1 MVAPALPEGWEFEGA
16 RVDGASITAR
26 YVHRA
31 DRAVAAMT
39 LAHPAS
45 ATSKMATVQF
55 MVSWRVSPSARDAG
69 ALVRAVVASVR
80 ATEADF
86 VWSRR
91 DPVADPADPPQPAR
105 RTSEDTKTVSVGPD
119 AGEGDAGGPEPSES
133 ELAAE
138 AALAVLEAVPA
149 DALVAGAQLA
159 EGHHLAAVSA
169 DELGTVEVEFARA
182 DGVRLSVRLN
192 PKRRRVVAR
201 SAREGADGPDQ
212 NWEELAT
219 SARWF
224 VTVGRLFPHLH
235 GGAEGEGGGGGA
247 EAQRDAIVL
256 DPVGVAEFLAPEVT
270 IDGATIAGHRLVAV
284 RSFLPSRSAA
294 SPFGRVLLEFAP
306 EDSRETVEVV
316 LAPTDAGESNFGSH
330 AGLGVGLLN
339 LGLADRAGAKTRAAL
354 LCSQFLALLARK
366 LDPRGRI
373 VVPARTGD
381 VRLLGDGR
389 RGGDGPGEGA
399 PPNLEVLNLNLD
411 AECGQQ
417 CTFCPIKSFVPAHD
431 GGAAE
436 LQSVEL
442 QLREARARGQVRAR
456 LNGIDPLMFSR
467 VLDLAAAVRA
477 AGFERLEVM
486 GPGRRFADD
495 DFRREFLRRGPDHTE
510 VIVPLYG
517 VTAEVHDRVTG
528 APGSHAE
535 VLRAIDGLLA
545 DLGPRRLGL
554 ATVITRQN
562 VDEIAALARF
572 ARERALPLWPQLPYP
587 LRQTRYG
594 AYTDSALPE
603 TEIVERVLRSLDG
616 AAPEDRATC
625 LRALATAV
633 RHPCVLWRAQKAT
646 GIGAFEA
653 SRGLARRALAGVAV
667 TDEHN
672 PRKGGAAR
680 SLSTLHVVSA
690 GCAEAPRCALAPAC
704 AAEHYAAYV
713 ELFGE
718 AEFRAVGVWD
728 LM

>member
-1 MVAPALPEGWEFEGA
+1 MVAPALPEGWEFDGA

-26 YVHRA
+26 YAHRA

-45 ATSKMATVQF
+45 ASSKMATAKF
-55 MVSWRVSPSARDAG
+55 MVNWRVSPSARDAG
-69 ALVRAVVASVR
+69 GLVRAVLASVR
-80 ATEADF
+80 AAEADF
-86 VWSRR
+86 VWSWLPPAAPPPPR
-91 DPVADPADPPQPAR
+91 DTSDGTDPT
-105 RTSEDTKTVSVGPD
+105 TSGP
-119 AGEGDAGGPEPSES
+119 GPSES

-138 AALAVLEAVPA
+138 AALAVLEEAPA
-149 DALVAGAQLA
+149 DALVTGT
-159 EGHHLAAVSA
+159 HLAQGLRLSTVSA
-169 DELGTVEVEFARA
+169 DELGAVDVEFARD
-182 DGVRLSVRLN
+182 DGTGLAVRLN
-192 PKRRRVVAR
+192 PKRRRVVVR
-201 SAREGADGPDQ
+201 SSRQGDDGPDQ

-224 VTVGRLFPHLH
+224 ATIGRLFPHLR
-235 GGAEGEGGGGGA
+235 GGGEEEQEGGR
-247 EAQRDAIVL
+247 RDAFVL
-256 DPVGVAEFLAPEVT
+256 DPTGVAEFLAPEVT

-284 RSFLPSRSAA
+284 RSFLPSRSSA
-294 SPFGRVLLEFAP
+294 SPLGRVLLEFAP
-306 EDSRETVEVV
+306 EDSRETVELL
-316 LAPTDAGESNFGSH
+316 LAPTEAGEANFGSH

-354 LCSQFLALLARK
+354 LCSHFLALLARK
-366 LDPRGRI
+366 LDPRGRV
-373 VVPARTGD
+373 VVPARTED
-381 VRLLGDGR
+381 VRLLGDGHR
-389 RGGDGPGEGA
+389 EGA
-399 PPNLEVLNLNLD
+399 GPRQGATLNLEVLNLNLD

-431 GGAAE
+431 GGDAE
-436 LQSVEL
+436 LRSVEL

-477 AGFERLEVM
+477 AGFERLDVM

-495 DFRREFLRRGPDHTE
+495 DFRREFLRRSPDHTE

-528 APGSHAE
+528 APGSHYE

-545 DLGPRRLGL
+545 DLGARRLGL

-562 VDEIAALARF
+562 VDEVAALARF

-616 AAPEDRATC
+616 AAPEDRAAC
-625 LRALATAV
+625 LRALATAI

-646 GIGAFEA
+646 GLGAFEA
-653 SRGLARRALAGVAV
+653 SRGLARRPLAGVAV

-672 PRKGGAAR
+672 PRKDGAAR

-728 LM
+728 LV